1 MLTLLLKEVSLKEVT
16 TVFSTISEDTLGSVE
31 AKFVFSLGGGGLKL
45 DMSKAS
51 KNGGIKGL
59 PVGKSFLTIPF
70 RSRKNAPFLE
80 YFALKEAKVH
90 VSWGSFQ
97 DNNERKT

>member
-1 MLTLLLKEVSLKEVT
+1 
-16 TVFSTISEDTLGSVE
+16 
-31 AKFVFSLGGGGLKL
+31 
-45 DMSKAS
+45 MSKAS

-97 DNNERKT
+97 DNIERKTYILQGYTVQNILCIIFSCMKSEVIAFFIGSGASSNP